1 MRKLHAFVKEK
12 YPRAVCLETVVV
24 SRDVVE
30 QLDAVAD
37 EAVAQGSWFEVTMER
52 RLYVIPLSSSG

>member
-1 MRKLHAFVKEK
+1 M
-12 YPRAVCLETVVV
+12 
-24 SRDVVE
+24 E